1 MSYHI
6 LAPMTGTVFQIEC
19 TEGSSVTEG
28 AVLLIMESMKME
40 IPVESISAGLVHKI
54 HCNVGDLVNQDQLL
68 IELTSSD

>member
-40 IPVESISAGLVHKI
+40 IPVLAPKKGRVAEFRVSE
-54 HCNVGDLVNQDQLL
+54 GDSVAEDQVLL
-68 IELTSSD
+68 LFQPS